1 MELRHLKYFVT
12 LCDTLH
18 YGRAAKILH
27 IAQPA
32 LSQQIKNL
40 EEELGVELL
49 CRTKRSVALTH
60 AGAEFANRCRL
71 ILASVKSA
79 IQEVRT
85 IGGLAS
91 QDLRV
96 GVLSSIQLAQ
106 LTPLFAEF
114 RVRHPEVRLRPVQLP
129 THLQLLELMSG
140 ALDLGF
146 IDTTSAALLG
156 ESHGIALSSTDVLKE
171 ELVAAVPTA
180 HPLATKGEVDLAE
193 FSSLPFVITPAI
205 SPCSLGSRVRAL
217 CDVAG
222 FTPNVYYEAQDLPTA
237 LSLVAAGYAV
247 TVAPAC
253 SVALWEKQV
262 KFISLSTRPTVSVAM
277 VWRSEDTS
285 VPLETFCRSV
295 ASFPIETLESSTTAL
310 HHERTLPH

>member
-18 YGRAAKILH
+18 FGRAAEILH

-49 CRTKRSVALTH
+49 SRTKRSVELTR
-60 AGAEFANRCRL
+60 AGSEFANRARL
-71 ILASVKSA
+71 ILANVKSA
-79 IQEVRT
+79 IHEVRT
-85 IGGLAS
+85 IGGVAS
-91 QDLRV
+91 QHLRV
-96 GVLSSIQLAQ
+96 GVLSSIQLVQ
-106 LTPLFAEF
+106 LTPLFTEF
-114 RVRHPEVRLRPVQLP
+114 RVKHPEVRLRPVQLP
-129 THLQLLELMSG
+129 THLQLLELTSS
-140 ALDLGF
+140 ALDVGF
-146 IDTTSAALLG
+146 VDATSATLLADR
-156 ESHGIALSSTDVLKE
+156 HGIPLGSTDVLTE
-171 ELVAAVPTA
+171 ELVGAVPTG
-180 HPLATKGEVDLAE
+180 HHLASKGELDLAE
-193 FSSLPFVITPAI
+193 LSSLPFVVTSAN

-222 FTPNVYYEAQDLPTA
+222 FTPKIYCEAQDLPAA

-262 KFISLSTRPTVSVAM
+262 KFISLSTRPTISVAM
-277 VWRSEDTS
+277 VWRAEDTS

-295 ASFPIETLESSTTAL
+295 ASFPIETLDSSRAA
-310 HHERTLPH
+310 